1 MTPSSYK
8 IVKLI
13 NGEDIIC
20 TITPLKCDK
29 HIRVEFPLKM
39 QVAPRIQRDRV
50 VESLH
55 LSHWVHPATETTIFD
70 IPSTSVIMVAEV
82 SPGLS
87 KYRPNKVHEN
97 IMIFSKKPGGTYNPI
112 MEKGKGYHRH
122 NPDGYGSGKNTHGY
136 GFGNVG
142 KNTGHTNKG
151 TRYPKS
157 ILHASRN
164 FSAQQTKHPTQ
175 KPTPLLAWL
184 IMTYSNKND
193 TVLDFTMGSGGCG
206 VATKMTGRKFIGIE
220 LDKDYFDISKKRID
234 CVIENTITSKEHLF
248 TTQLTKDMKTLPE
261 SELLRKEL
269 DTFEKLV
276 RVGPFD

>member
-39 QVAPRIQRDRV
+39 QVAPRMQRDRV

-87 KYRPNKVHEN
+87 KYYEYVLKKMDNFDDTIEEIIHEED
-97 IMIFSKKPGGTYNPI
+97 IDEDEIYN
-112 MEKGKGYHRH
+112 
-122 NPDGYGSGKNTHGY
+122 
-136 GFGNVG
+136 
-142 KNTGHTNKG
+142 
-151 TRYPKS
+151 
-157 ILHASRN
+157 
-164 FSAQQTKHPTQ
+164 
-175 KPTPLLAWL
+175 
-184 IMTYSNKND
+184 
-193 TVLDFTMGSGGCG
+193 
-206 VATKMTGRKFIGIE
+206 
-220 LDKDYFDISKKRID
+220 
-234 CVIENTITSKEHLF
+234 
-248 TTQLTKDMKTLPE
+248 
-261 SELLRKEL
+261 ELLMEL
-269 DTFEKLV
+269 DT
-276 RVGPFD
+276 GSDSIH